1 MGHSRVILANSKL
14 KITAGIVILVALLTA
29 PAPLLPPHRLAEG
42 VQLLAGIG
50 WKAAYLLAAVGL
62 QIAFY
67 GAIGALAGLTMEPA
81 RTRGGRLLQMVIVP
95 MAVIVLALTIR
106 VFKAGY
112 LPIWINAAIP
122 VISCYVGVILCVGF
136 LNRRGKVVLAVVT
149 VLIGATLWGLTS
161 SASAALSRATRAR
174 LQRIVAAGAT
184 LPTGDERFGALLRTA
199 FASAPGEITGTSAV
213 QQNRAAILAWGIAV
227 GHPRLARFV
236 GLDPEFQLVR
246 NAASVGQATTLRGRE
261 DWPKHYAVSAALAV
275 LEHPLVSDA
284 GGLVKEQLDTLAR
297 GSGFSFGDLTADR
310 AGVRFATASTESEP
324 AAINMKSRILSGFAV
339 DDFFPRIVDFP
350 ENLPLEQFRR
360 DFGAVGSARYRQ
372 ELSRIESRLNSCAA
386 IALH

>member
-1 MGHSRVILANSKL
+1 
-14 KITAGIVILVALLTA
+14 
-29 PAPLLPPHRLAEG
+29 
-42 VQLLAGIG
+42 
-50 WKAAYLLAAVGL
+50 
-62 QIAFY
+62 
-67 GAIGALAGLTMEPA
+67 MEPA
-81 RTRGGRLLQMVIVP
+81 RTRGGRLLQIVIVP

-122 VISCYVGVILCVGF
+122 VISCYVGVILCLGF
-136 LNRRGKVVLAVVT
+136 LNRRGKLVFAVVT

-161 SASAALSRATRAR
+161 SASAALSRAAGAR
-174 LQRIVAAGAT
+174 LQRIVGASAT
-184 LPTGDERFGALLRTA
+184 LPTGDERFGALLQTA
-199 FASAPGEITGTSAV
+199 FASAPDEITGMSTL

-227 GHPRLARFV
+227 GHPWLARFV
-236 GLDPEFQLVR
+236 GLDPECQLVR
-246 NAASVGQATTLRGRE
+246 DAAAAGQATTLRGRE

-297 GSGFSFGDLTADR
+297 GSGFSFGDL
-310 AGVRFATASTESEP
+310 
-324 AAINMKSRILSGFAV
+324 IQSGFAV

-360 DFGAVGSARYRQ
+360 DFGAVGSPPYRQ

>member
-1 MGHSRVILANSKL
+1 VHSKVILANSKL
-14 KITAGIVILVALLTA
+14 KIAAGIVILMALLTA
-29 PAPLLPPHRLAEG
+29 PAPLLPPHRLAES

-62 QIAFY
+62 QVVFY
-67 GAIGALAGLTMEPA
+67 GAMGALAGLTIEPA
-81 RTRGGRLLQMVIVP
+81 RTRRGQLLQIVIVP

-112 LPIWINAAIP
+112 LPIWINATIP
-122 VISCYVGVILCVGF
+122 LISCYVGVILCLGF

-149 VLIGATLWGLTS
+149 LLIGVALWGLTS
-161 SASAALSRATRAR
+161 SASAALSRATGAR
-174 LQRIVAAGAT
+174 LQRIVEAGAT
-184 LPTGDERFGALLRTA
+184 LPTGDERFGALLQMA
-199 FASAPGEITGTSAV
+199 FASAPGEVIRTSTV

-227 GHPRLARFV
+227 GHPRIARFV
-236 GLDPEFQLVR
+236 GLDPESQLVR
-246 NAASVGQATTLRGRE
+246 NAVAVGQATTLRGRQ
-261 DWPKHYAVSAALAV
+261 DWSRHYAVSAALAV
-275 LEHPLVSDA
+275 LGHPLVSDA
-284 GGLVKEQLDTLAR
+284 GGLVKEQLDTLGR

-310 AGVRFATASTESEP
+310 AGVRFARASTESEP
-324 AAINMKSRILSGFAV
+324 AATDMKSRIQSGVAV

-360 DFGAVGSARYRQ
+360 DFGAVGSPRYRQ
-372 ELSRIESRLNSCAA
+372 ELGKIESRLNSCAA

>member
-1 MGHSRVILANSKL
+1 VHSKVILADSKL
-14 KITAGIVILVALLTA
+14 KITAGIVILLALMTA

-62 QIAFY
+62 QIVFY
-67 GAIGALAGLTMEPA
+67 GAIGALGGLTMESA
-81 RTRGGRLLQMVIVP
+81 RTRRGQLLQILIGPMV
-95 MAVIVLALTIR
+95 VIVLALTIR

-112 LPIWINAAIP
+112 LPIRINAAIP
-122 VISCYVGVILCVGF
+122 VISCYVGVILCLGF

-161 SASAALSRATRAR
+161 VSAELSRATGDR
-174 LQRIVAAGAT
+174 LQRIVGAGAT
-184 LPTGDERFGALLRTA
+184 LPTGDERFGALLQTA
-199 FASAPGEITGTSAV
+199 FGSAPGEIIGTSTV
-213 QQNRAAILAWGIAV
+213 EQNRAAILAWGITV

-236 GLDPEFQLVR
+236 GLDPECQVVR
-246 NAASVGQATTLRGRE
+246 NAAAVGPATTLRGRE
-261 DWPKHYAVSAALAV
+261 DWTKHYAVSAALAV

-284 GGLVKEQLDTLAR
+284 GGLVKEQLDILAR
-297 GSGFSFGDLTADR
+297 GSGFSLGDITADR
-310 AGVRFATASTESEP
+310 AGVRFATASTESES
-324 AAINMKSRILSGFAV
+324 AAINMKSRIQSGFAV

-360 DFGAVGSARYRQ
+360 DFGAVGSPRYRQ